1 MKSKRKTN
9 TTKWLMKGQFDM
21 EVGLMLQKRSR
32 EALNH
37 FLDSAATFG
46 VEHEPLGLLTGK
58 LR

>member
-46 VEHEPLGLLTGK
+46 VEHEPLGMV
-58 LR
+58 